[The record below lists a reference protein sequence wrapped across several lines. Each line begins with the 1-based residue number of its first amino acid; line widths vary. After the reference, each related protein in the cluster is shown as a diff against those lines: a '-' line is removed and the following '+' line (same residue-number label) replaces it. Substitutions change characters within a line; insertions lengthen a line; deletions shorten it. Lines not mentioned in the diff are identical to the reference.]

1 MKRILLTCAALAAL
15 ASVASANPLCGSN
28 TIAFYI
34 QNYVDMNTACVVGD
48 KLFYN
53 FNYSGTAAGATA
65 PTSAQVNV
73 VGDGSNPY
81 EPGLI
86 FSSNGWT
93 VNGTATPSSPL
104 YIDSNINFT
113 VAVIGLLPLIKG
125 ASLDFAGHF
134 AVTGQG
140 VSDIGETVTLGTGP
154 ELLQHGF
161 EGGSESKRRAEF
173 RAARVGAQPMGVE
186 IEVAQNLLQVARAG
200 LPRGR
205 QLLAKCLGLSRR
217 AREESMGK
225 FLTCGLRLDTV
236 PPVRQ
241 RM

>member
-15 ASVASANPLCGSN
+15 ASVASANPLCASN

-34 QNYVDMNTACVVGD
+34 QNYVDTNTACMVGD

-93 VNGTATPSSPL
+93 VSGTATPSSPL

-113 VAVIGLLPLIKG
+113 VAVIGLLPLIQG
-125 ASLDFAGHF
+125 ATLDFAGQF

-140 VSDIGETVTLGTGP
+140 VSDIGETVTLGAGPTNIGLAVDSNAGPFTDMKTFAPVSFVRVSKDLIVTVPRSLSGPTTG
-154 ELLQHGF
+154 
-161 EGGSESKRRAEF
+161 SASISEF
-173 RAARVGAQPMGVE
+173 REGFS
-186 IEVAQNLLQVARAG
+186 EVAPEPVSMIMFGSG
-200 LPRGR
+200 LVGLAILGR
-205 QLLAKCLGLSRR
+205 RR
-217 AREESMGK
+217 KA
-225 FLTCGLRLDTV
+225 
-236 PPVRQ
+236 
-241 RM
+241 